1 MWTTLG
7 TDLAYRQAMKS
18 LTLASLFAVLFLM
31 PGHRAADGARAASKG
46 LPAPE
51 HVPADAQNELRSRMA
66 RHGST
71 MSQLVRAVVLLD
83 RPTVRVLAGRIADDD
98 LIASIGERRRL
109 PLPKELFLEQSALSA
124 AARDLAA
131 AAIDG
136 SDDRVLADRFSAVT
150 RTCVTCHSG
159 YLHGRPEP
167 RPVPRA
173 P

>member
-1 MWTTLG
+1 M
-7 TDLAYRQAMKS
+7 DLAYSPGMKP
-18 LTLASLFAVLFLM
+18 LTFAGLLAVLFLSF
-31 PGHRAADGARAASKG
+31 GRHAAEGARAAGKG

-51 HVPADAQNELRSRMA
+51 HVSVDAQNELRARMG

-71 MSQLVRAVVLLD
+71 MSQLLRAVVLLD

-98 LIASIGERRRL
+98 LIASLAERRRL

-131 AAIDG
+131 AAVDG

-159 YLHGRPEP
+159 YLHGRPEL
-167 RPVPRA
+167 RPSPGA